1 MRLPVGKIEQAAS
14 TEESRCTLKAVKL
27 DVENKRMM
35 ATDGHILAIVPV
47 EVDAT
52 DHSGLLSVDSM
63 KQIRA
68 MQRRSKS
75 IPVNIAV
82 NGKATAT
89 GKSETSEFELVT
101 GQFPN
106 VDAVIPTGEKYEGPA
121 TVCFNVDLLV
131 RLAKALGA
139 DEAHQGTIVQLWI
152 KDASSPV
159 LVKTSENPEA
169 IGVLMPYRP

>member
-14 TEESRCTLKAVKL
+14 TEESRKPLSTSYTLKAVKL
-27 DVENKRMM
+27 DVETKRMM

-68 MQRRSKS
+68 MQRRSKP

-82 NGKATAT
+82 NGK
-89 GKSETSEFELVT
+89 
-101 GQFPN
+101 
-106 VDAVIPTGEKYEGPA
+106 
-121 TVCFNVDLLV
+121 
-131 RLAKALGA
+131 R
-139 DEAHQGTIVQLWI
+139 
-152 KDASSPV
+152 
-159 LVKTSENPEA
+159 
-169 IGVLMPYRP
+169 

>member
-14 TEESRCTLKAVKL
+14 TEESPYTLKAVKL

-106 VDAVIPTGEKYEGPA
+106 VDAVIPTGKKYEGPA
-121 TVCFNVDLLV
+121 TVCFNVDSLV

-169 IGVLMPYRP
+169 IGVLTPCRP